1 MRSKVL
7 GTCALALMA
16 MGVVACGQADE
27 ASETSGRA
35 TGATCPQ
42 DSQLTYET
50 FTRDFMR
57 DYCTRCHSASVA
69 SADRNGAPS
78 DHDFD
83 TLAGLRATAS
93 AHLDEQAASGPDAE
107 NAVMPPTE
115 PRPSPEERRKLG
127 EWLACGMP

>member
-1 MRSKVL
+1 MRSNFL
-7 GTCALALMA
+7 GSCAVACMTL
-16 MGVVACGQADE
+16 GVVACGQANE
-27 ASETSGRA
+27 TTGASGQA
-35 TGATCPQ
+35 TGATCPP
-42 DSQLTYET
+42 DSELTYET

-57 DYCTRCHSASVA
+57 DYCTRCHSASLA

-93 AHLDEQAASGPDAE
+93 AHIAEQAAAGPDAE
-107 NAVMPPTE
+107 NSAMPPTD
-115 PRPSPEERRKLG
+115 PRPSAAERRKLG